1 MRINGTD
8 RQAVDRNETDKP
20 HQDRDPAPK
29 KRRVYE
35 EAAKTRET
43 THWDLD
49 YLPMAEIDA
58 LDKAGRKAQ
67 SRTLLQRLK
76 DWWPWR

>member
-1 MRINGTD
+1 MDRKNTD
-8 RQAVDRNETDKP
+8 NA
-20 HQDRDPAPK
+20 HQDSGQPSPG

-49 YLPMAEIDA
+49 YLPLAELDA
-58 LDKAGRKAQ
+58 LEKAGRKTQ
-67 SRTLLQRLK
+67 PRSLLQRLRA
-76 DWWPWR
+76 WWPWG